1 MLNNIL
7 QIICISIYVAMTA
20 FVLKY
25 SLFGGNK
32 NESN

>member
-7 QIICISIYVAMTA
+7 QIICISVYVVMTA

-25 SLFGGNK
+25 SFFGKEK
-32 NESN
+32 NDSN

>member
-7 QIICISIYVAMTA
+7 QIICISVYVAMAA

-25 SLFGGNK
+25 SFFGEEK
-32 NESN
+32 NDSN